1 MKTNTSTEQQAIEL
15 WGKIIQKKKELK
27 QLKKRYNDVFYA
39 IIESWKEDVKNQF
52 PQLEPCDIGEYVGVN
67 VTLKGIV
74 YNIFISE
81 DKQKLYCMFSLDRK
95 DKANYELNIREVMDK
110 TDFDKLKQVFN
121 CYLNENKAVAYEYS
135 QGMYVKFKMEQLNAA
150 YEFFLNIVRAFV

>member
-1 MKTNTSTEQQAIEL
+1 MKTNTSTEKQAIEL
-15 WGKIIQKKKELK
+15 WSKIIQKKKELK

-39 IIESWKEDVKNQF
+39 IVGSWKEDVKNKF

-81 DKQKLYCMFSLDRK
+81 DRQKMYCMFCLDRK
-95 DKANYELNIREVMDK
+95 NKDRREQNIKEIMDQA
-110 TDFDKLKQVFN
+110 DFEKLKQIFDS
-121 CYLNENKAVAYEYS
+121 YLKENKAIAYEYA
-135 QGMYVKFKMEQLNAA
+135 QGMFVKFKMEQLNAA
-150 YEFFLNIVRAFV
+150 YEFFLNIVRAFA